1 LKIVRI
7 FRIIVCEEINYKKG
21 EFILLRCLSI
31 GTLLTAFIFT
41 LFTFNGSAFAATN
54 TTENE
59 TVVAACA
66 KGGTVGTYGAKMR
79 SGYTVGSPVLHTFN
93 SGEKITGTWV
103 TGEYVQGHYS
113 NSKQWLKVTYKGMT
127 GYVSHTTLYNVCS

>member
-1 LKIVRI
+1 M
-7 FRIIVCEEINYKKG
+7 
-21 EFILLRCLSI
+21 LRRLSI
-31 GTLLTAFIFT
+31 CTLLTAFMFT

-54 TTENE
+54 TTENK

-66 KGGTVGTYGAKMR
+66 KGGTVGVYGAKMR
-79 SGYTVGSPVLHTFN
+79 SVYTVGSPVLHTFN

-127 GYVSHTTLYNVCS
+127 GYVSHTTLYNVCSYKLCTIITLGILN

>member
-1 LKIVRI
+1 M
-7 FRIIVCEEINYKKG
+7 
-21 EFILLRCLSI
+21 LRRLSI

-66 KGGTVGTYGAKMR
+66 KGGTVGTYGA
-79 SGYTVGSPVLHTFN
+79 
-93 SGEKITGTWV
+93 
-103 TGEYVQGHYS
+103 
-113 NSKQWLKVTYKGMT
+113 
-127 GYVSHTTLYNVCS
+127 

>member
-1 LKIVRI
+1 
-7 FRIIVCEEINYKKG
+7 
-21 EFILLRCLSI
+21 LLRRLSI
-31 GTLLTAFIFT
+31 CTVLTAFIFT

-54 TTENE
+54 ATENQN
-59 TVVAACA
+59 VVAACA
-66 KGGTVGTYGAKMR
+66 KGGTVGVYGAKMR
-79 SGYTVGSPVLHTFN
+79 SGYTVNSPVLHTFN
-93 SGEKITGTWV
+93 DGTKITGTWV